1 MGKKSSTVNSKV
13 KKKENAGNIIEDVK
27 KNDNVKNEDCVVD
40 FCTSDLT
47 ENIVKEASYKLE
59 IINTPQKT
67 KIVDMDIKELV
78 VYKDAI
84 DKLTTHYSNLC
95 EMNKGFDEVIYNESL
110 GVLKKLHSYSKKVN
124 DTIKNKIFSL
134 E

>member
-13 KKKENAGNIIEDVK
+13 KKKENTGSNIEDVK
-27 KNDNVKNEDCVVD
+27 KNDNVKKEECVVD
-40 FCTSDLT
+40 LCTSDLT
-47 ENIVKEASYKLE
+47 ENINKETSYKLE

-67 KIVDMDIKELV
+67 KIADMDIKELV

-95 EMNKGFDEVIYNESL
+95 EMNKGFDEAIYNESL
-110 GVLKKLHSYSKKVN
+110 VVLKKLHSYSKKVN

>member
-13 KKKENAGNIIEDVK
+13 KKKENTGNNIEDVK
-27 KNDNVKNEDCVVD
+27 KNDNIKNEECVVD
-40 FCTSDLT
+40 VCASNLT
-47 ENIVKEASYKLE
+47 ENIDKETSYKLE

-110 GVLKKLHSYSKKVN
+110 VVLKKLHSYSKKVN

>member
-1 MGKKSSTVNSKV
+1 MGKKSSTVNSRI
-13 KKKENAGNIIEDVK
+13 KKKENNVEIIE
-27 KNDNVKNEDCVVD
+27 NNNNVIKEECVNATCISTLEDI
-40 FCTSDLT
+40 T
-47 ENIVKEASYKLE
+47 VKENGYKLE
-59 IINTPQKT
+59 FINTSSPKA
-67 KIVDMDIKELV
+67 KIVDMDIKELA

-84 DKLTTHYSNLC
+84 DKLTIHYSNLC

-110 GVLKKLHSYSKKVN
+110 DVLKKLHSYSKKVN